1 MIGRSY
7 SGAPNS
13 ATAGAQPETH
23 HHGNVMISTTST
35 GAKRGGSHFGCHVRV
50 RLGVGQEV
58 VHGKLGVTT
67 RAALH
72 DALEQLDHF
81 PD

>member
-1 MIGRSY
+1 
-7 SGAPNS
+7 
-13 ATAGAQPETH
+13 
-23 HHGNVMISTTST
+23 MISTTST